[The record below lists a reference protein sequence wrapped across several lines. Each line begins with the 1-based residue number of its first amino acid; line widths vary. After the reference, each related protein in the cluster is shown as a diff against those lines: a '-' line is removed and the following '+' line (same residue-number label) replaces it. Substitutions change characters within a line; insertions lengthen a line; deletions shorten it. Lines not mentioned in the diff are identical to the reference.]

1 MQILR
6 PDGTHLA
13 MLLGKATLSKRAQKF
28 LEANPDVAAKRQI
41 AANPEAEKRF
51 GDVDSVRVAGTGR
64 LYVTESSQHRVQI
77 YEHV

>member
-28 LEANPDVAAKRQI
+28 LE
-41 AANPEAEKRF
+41 ANPEAEKRF